1 MRDTSRRDLLAIG
14 ATALGVGVAGCSSF
28 GSSLSS
34 SSATNESTTDEAGT
48 RIAEL
53 EAELEA
59 KNEQLEAKN
68 AEIERLK
75 AKGDYQ
81 YSADVRERATAAGK
95 QLREA
100 VVLMEFGL
108 EGGYGSGG
116 TGWFI
121 DDHHIV
127 TNEHVVRD
135 MIDGRTEEE
144 TGHLL
149 DGTEFDFSVV
159 AAADHQDADVALLE
173 TEQTAPYVPPRGS
186 SSSLSPGQPLIQ
198 VGNPQGIGNWVIGLG
213 EYKATEYDDIR
224 TEMPSTQGNSGS
236 PLATLDGTIVGL
248 TYGGESG
255 GSSSEKPAVADP
267 VALEEYPY
275 QTSTDALHEP
285 IETVESNYE
294 EWT

>member
-1 MRDTSRRDLLAIG
+1 MRDTTRRDLLAIG
-14 ATALGVGVAGCSSF
+14 ATALGVGVAGCSSS
-28 GSSLSS
+28 GRSQSS
-34 SSATNESTTDEAGT
+34 SSVPEESTTDGAGA

-53 EAELEA
+53 EAELAAKDEEIEA
-59 KNEQLEAKN
+59 KNE
-68 AEIERLK
+68 EIERLRGK
-75 AKGDYQ
+75 AEYQ
-81 YSADVRERATAAGK
+81 YSADVRERATAAGT

-100 VVLMEFGL
+100 VVLMEFAL
-108 EGGYGSGG
+108 GGGRFSGG

-135 MIDGRTEEE
+135 MVDGRTEEE
-144 TGHLL
+144 TGYLL

-159 AAADHQDADVALLE
+159 AAADHHDADVALLE
-173 TEQTAPYVPPRGS
+173 TQQTAPYVPPRGS

-213 EYKATEYDDIR
+213 ENKTTGNGTIT

-236 PLATLDGTIVGL
+236 PLATLDGTVVGL
-248 TYGGESG
+248 TYGGSAD
-255 GSSSEKPAVADP
+255 GSSPGTPAVAEP
-267 VALEEYPY
+267 VALEAYPY
-275 QTSTDALHEP
+275 QTTTDALHET